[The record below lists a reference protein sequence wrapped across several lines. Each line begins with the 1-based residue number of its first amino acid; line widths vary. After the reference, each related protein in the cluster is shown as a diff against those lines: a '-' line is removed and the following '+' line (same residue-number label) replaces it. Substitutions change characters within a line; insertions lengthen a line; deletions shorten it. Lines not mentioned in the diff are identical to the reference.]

1 MPEFDLDSFKKT
13 WQEQPVQQ
21 KYDNNEILKMLNRK
35 SRNYVKYIF
44 WISVVEFL
52 FFTVL
57 GLFYIIQDKESNS
70 FLSILER
77 LGAKKTT
84 ELEGFLDS
92 IYVVLK
98 VLSLSITAYFVFK
111 FYQNYKK
118 IKIEENLKKFI
129 LRIIQFKKTVNAFI
143 LINILLLIAFTSVFT
158 VFVFYIL
165 KTQHIEVN
173 NSNLMIFIIGTI
185 VSTALAV
192 LLIWLYYKIVYGIIM
207 RKLDKNLKQLKDID
221 SEED

>member
-98 VLSLSITAYFVFK
+98 ILSLSITAYFVFK

-118 IKIEENLKKFI
+118 IKVEENLKKFI
-129 LRIIQFKKTVNAFI
+129 LKIIQFKKTVNAFI

-165 KTQHIEVN
+165 NTQHIEVN
-173 NSNLMIFIIGTI
+173 NSNLTIFIIGTI
-185 VSTALAV
+185 VSTALVV
-192 LLIWLYYKIVYGIIM
+192 LLTWLYYKVVYGIIM

-221 SEED
+221 SEEE